1 MSETPGELFINRN
14 VNDRRDGKATPVPG
28 YSKGD
33 YAGSMRQQMERE
45 EQNRYLAQEAGLAH
59 IGAHEWY
66 DVGDDNFG
74 GPYKVCTKEG
84 CTAEMHPGSTD
95 IDADGKQVVI
105 PPKIYPE
112 GKK

>member
-1 MSETPGELFINRN
+1 MSETPGELFYNRN
-14 VNDRRDGKATPVPG
+14 VSDRRPPKVDATM

-33 YAGSMRQQMERE
+33 YAGSIRAQMERE
-45 EQNRYLAQEAGLAH
+45 EHDKYLAQEAGLAH
-59 IGAHEWY
+59 MGAHEWY

-84 CTAEMHPGSTD
+84 CSAEMHPGSTD
-95 IDADGKQVVI
+95 TDADGNNVVV